1 MSHHLD
7 TPLAAQTGQ
16 LYLDDLYVFPGETGT
31 VLVMNVNSTITGAH
45 AEPAFHPEARYEFKL
60 HIDGAAFED
69 LTYRISFAESDAA
82 GRQTLRLY
90 ALSGNDA
97 RDDAATGELVLESR
111 TGETATGPDVRLWA
125 GRTGDSFYVDLSL
138 LAMVNSAVR
147 SGTAVDLSQWNPVKA
162 ENSFTDTT
170 VETIVLE
177 ISHLQPQMGPGTR
190 IGVWAA
196 TKLATDAGGWR
207 QINRAGHP
215 MMWPIFWPDDTH
227 FTNPANGR
235 HPSED
240 AAASPR
246 HRRAHRRHRRGDRH
260 VRRSTGLRRGRGRR
274 AVPRRPALRRR
285 ISVELRVRRPQRPVA
300 GRQRARGHALPRHE
314 HRRSVRAEG
323 RRCPPTCAVTRS
335 RTSSQ
340 PDAAAIRSVGRD
352 LPAGAVQVR
361 TSPSPP
367 PRASRSAARV
377 VTPSLG
383 KIWYR

>member
-69 LTYRISFAESDAA
+69 LTYRISFAEADAA

-90 ALSGNDA
+90 ALSGSEA

-111 TGETATGPDVRLWA
+111 TGETATGQDVRLWA
-125 GRTGDSFYVDLSL
+125 GRTGDSFYIDLSL

-147 SGTAVDLSQWNPVKA
+147 SGTALDLSQWNPAKA

-170 VETIVLE
+170 VETIVVE
-177 ISHLQPQMGPGTR
+177 ISHLHPRMRPGAR

-227 FTNPANGR
+227 FTNPANSR

-240 AAASPR
+240 AAVSP
-246 HRRAHRRHRRGDRH
+246 AIAELIAATVAATGTSGDPQGYGAAVAGTLFPDVLPYVVGSPSSFGFAGRNG
-260 VRRSTGLRRGRGRR
+260 RSLADNAPEAMLSLVTNT
-274 AVPRRPALRRR
+274 AVPSGLKAEVSAHLRSGTFPYVVPA
-285 ISVELRVRRPQRPVA
+285 
-300 GRQRARGHALPRHE
+300 
-314 HRRSVRAEG
+314 
-323 RRCPPTCAVTRS
+323 
-335 RTSSQ
+335 
-340 PDAAAIRSVGRD
+340 
-352 LPAGAVQVR
+352 
-361 TSPSPP
+361 
-367 PRASRSAARV
+367 
-377 VTPSLG
+377 
-383 KIWYR
+383 